1 MSQTPERKTMTA
13 ETQNDWF
20 DPDATTFGDRLAG
33 AREAA
38 GMTQKE
44 MAQRLGVK
52 LKTLQGWEDDVTEPR
67 ANKLSTVSG
76 LLNVSLR
83 WLLMA
88 EGDGPEAP
96 ADAEDNADVTAMM
109 TEIRAL
115 RTQIV
120 GSAER
125 LGRLEKTLRKV
136 LQDRA

>member
-1 MSQTPERKTMTA
+1 MTA
-13 ETQNDWF
+13 ETQDNWY
-20 DPDATTFGDRLAG
+20 DPEATTFGDRLAG

-52 LKTLQGWEDDVTEPR
+52 LKTLQGWEDDISEPR

-96 ADAEDNADVTAMM
+96 ADIEANADVTAMM

-120 GSAER
+120 GTAER

>member
-1 MSQTPERKTMTA
+1 MTA

-136 LQDRA
+136 LQDRT

>member
-1 MSQTPERKTMTA
+1 MTA

-96 ADAEDNADVTAMM
+96 ADVEDNADVTAMM

-120 GSAER
+120 GTAER

>member
-1 MSQTPERKTMTA
+1 MTA
-13 ETQNDWF
+13 EKQDNWY
-20 DPDATTFGDRLAG
+20 DPEATTFGDRLAG

-88 EGDGPEAP
+88 EGDGPDAP
-96 ADAEDNADVTAMM
+96 TDTDTDADVTAMM
-109 TEIRAL
+109 NEIRTL

-120 GSAER
+120 GTAER

>member
-1 MSQTPERKTMTA
+1 MTA
-13 ETQNDWF
+13 ETQDNWY
-20 DPDATTFGDRLAG
+20 DPEATTFGDRLAG

-52 LKTLQGWEDDVTEPR
+52 LKTLQGWEDDISEPR

-96 ADAEDNADVTAMM
+96 ADIEANADVTAMM

-120 GSAER
+120 GTAER

-136 LQDRA
+136 LQDRV

>member
-1 MSQTPERKTMTA
+1 MTA

>member
-1 MSQTPERKTMTA
+1 MTA

-96 ADAEDNADVTAMM
+96 ADAEENADVTAMM

>member
-1 MSQTPERKTMTA
+1 MLGKMHSMGQTPERKTMTA

-52 LKTLQGWEDDVTEPR
+52 LKTLQGWEDDISEPR

-76 LLNVSLR
+76 
-83 WLLMA
+83 
-88 EGDGPEAP
+88 P
-96 ADAEDNADVTAMM
+96 T
-109 TEIRAL
+109 
-115 RTQIV
+115 
-120 GSAER
+120 
-125 LGRLEKTLRKV
+125 
-136 LQDRA
+136 

>member
-1 MSQTPERKTMTA
+1 MTA
-13 ETQNDWF
+13 ETQTDWF

-38 GMTQKE
+38 GMTQKQL
-44 MAQRLGVK
+44 AQRLGVK
-52 LKTLQGWEDDVTEPR
+52 LKTLQGWEDDISEPR

-83 WLLMA
+83 WLLMG
-88 EGDGPEAP
+88 EGDGPDAP
-96 ADAEDNADVTAMM
+96 TDAEPDADVTAMM

-120 GSAER
+120 GTAER
-125 LGRLEKTLRKV
+125 LGRLEKTLRKA
-136 LQDRA
+136 LQDRV

>member
-136 LQDRA
+136 LQDRT